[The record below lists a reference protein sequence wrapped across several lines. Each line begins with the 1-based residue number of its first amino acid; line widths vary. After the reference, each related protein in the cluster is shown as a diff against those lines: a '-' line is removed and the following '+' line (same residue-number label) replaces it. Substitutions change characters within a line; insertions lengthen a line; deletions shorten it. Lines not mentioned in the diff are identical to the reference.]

1 MEIPKTGAASQTP
14 LTPTQQKALDGLHKA
29 AAGFESV
36 FTQMLFK
43 SMNDTVPKDSI
54 FGKDSNAD
62 DMFSSMLDQARSDQL
77 SKGGGLGLAKI
88 LEDELKPSV
97 LANAAKESHVAIPSE
112 DGL

>member
-1 MEIPKTGAASQTP
+1 MEIPKIGAPSAAP

-62 DMFSSMLDQARSDQL
+62 DMFSSMLDQARSDSL
-77 SKGGGLGLAKI
+77 SKNGGLGLAKM

-97 LANAAKESHVAIPSE
+97 LANAAHESHVAIPTE